1 VGVKEMVHRI
11 FKGMVG
17 HTNRKNLEMDLMRR
31 YNTIQALRHL
41 VDGGN
46 DPRFPGGNWIT
57 QVPAKKCLNKL
68 LSGWYAIETP
78 TLEENNADVE
88 GLKIVMHL
96 RCTSLC

>member
-1 VGVKEMVHRI
+1 MVHRI

-17 HTNRKNLEMDLMRR
+17 HTNRKNVEMDLMRR

-78 TLEENNADVE
+78 SLEEENNADIE
-88 GLKIVMHL
+88 GLKIVAMHL